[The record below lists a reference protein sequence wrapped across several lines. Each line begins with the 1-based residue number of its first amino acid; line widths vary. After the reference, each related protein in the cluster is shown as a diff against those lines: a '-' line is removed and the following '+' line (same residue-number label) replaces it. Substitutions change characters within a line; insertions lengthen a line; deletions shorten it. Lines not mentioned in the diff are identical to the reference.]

1 MATHRVHF
9 VATASAYIDVE
20 ADSPEDA
27 IEKAYDLAG
36 DLPGLITDNE
46 FDLGEWEVQADVQW
60 PDNSVPR
67 EQRLEEGVD
76 LLD

>member
-9 VATASAYIDVE
+9 VATASTYIDVE
-20 ADSPEDA
+20 ADSREDA
-27 IEKAYDLAG
+27 VDKALDHAG
-36 DLPGLITDNE
+36 DLPGLIADNE
-46 FDLGEWEVQADVQW
+46 FDLGEWEAQADVQW